1 MAAVLVLIGLG
12 FLWLVIKGIEGISD
26 ASANLAA
33 RNQNKET
40 FKNQRGEKYSNR
52 VIDSAKSL
60 FSRNLDI
67 IEKFAKKVEAHPSES
82 HSYGR
87 RYRSYSSPGNYH
99 IENLTRDC
107 INEIALA
114 EDNFGVSPGS
124 AYLSNWKP
132 TASKDWATLATEVE
146 AHLRAAQEELRTAE
160 KKADELEQ
168 KRQRERQAKETKEK
182 ELAREI
188 SRIDSALKARIA
200 KRNNPLSARDVRKR
214 GSSGVIRIED
224 LEEILTP
231 NIFKWTYEVNEGSKA
246 EEEVVKFPT
255 LDKNI
260 DNKAYVDLKNRIDA
274 FNATLDADAK
284 LKKENK
290 EYFSKI
296 LESKKKGEVIQLIDY
311 VLDDMELPSSIP
323 KTWSVDFEPEE
334 GIAIVEISL
343 PDVVHNQIY
352 KNVQLKTGTTRKLLN
367 QKEIKESVPKIH
379 PAIILR
385 TAYEI
390 FRNDDAG
397 VIKLL
402 VVNGWVE
409 FDDPSTGNKAR
420 TYTASLAVTKK
431 QIVDLNLE
439 KIDPI
444 FAFSNLKGKSA
455 GKLIDI
461 IPVTPVMSLDR
472 KDKRF
477 IETKEVLGKL
487 GAETNLASMEWQ
499 DFENLIA
506 ELFQREFSE
515 EGTEIKLTQS
525 SRDKGVDAV
534 VFNPDPIRGGKYVI
548 QAKRY
553 TNTVDVS
560 AVRDL
565 VAVVA
570 HEGASRGI
578 LVTTSTFGADAY
590 AFVQNKPITLL
601 DGAKLL
607 GLLEKHGY
615 KFSINLAEARKLINL
630 APKKQ
635 RVS

>member
-1 MAAVLVLIGLG
+1 MGYAVLVGIAIIWLIMKG
-12 FLWLVIKGIEGISD
+12 FEG
-26 ASANLAA
+26 ASNVASNLSAGVKEKEDFKKR
-33 RNQNKET
+33 RN
-40 FKNQRGEKYSNR
+40 EKYLGH
-52 VIDSAKSL
+52 VVDTT
-60 FSRNLDI
+60 RNLFERNFDI
-67 IEKFAKKVEAHPSES
+67 IKQFEKKVEAHPSES
-82 HSYGR
+82 YSYGR
-87 RYRSYSSPGNYH
+87 RYRHHTSPGSYH
-99 IENLTRDC
+99 IDNLTRDC

-114 EDNFGVSPGS
+114 EDSYGTSPGS
-124 AYLSNWKP
+124 AYLSGWKP
-132 TASKDWATLATEVE
+132 TAPKEWAELATQIEG
-146 AHLRAAQEELRTAE
+146 HFRGIQKELLKAE
-160 KKADELEQ
+160 MVADELEQ
-168 KRQRERQAKETKEK
+168 KRHRERIEKQTREK
-182 ELAREI
+182 ELVKEI
-188 SRIDSALKARIA
+188 ARIDAALRARIA
-200 KRNNPLSARDVRKR
+200 KRDNPLSARDVRKR
-214 GSSGVIRIED
+214 GSRGDIRIED
-224 LEEILTP
+224 LEKVLTP
-231 NIFKWTYEVNEGSKA
+231 NIIKWTRRIDADNKPK
-246 EEEVVKFPT
+246 EVVKFPT
-255 LDKNI
+255 LEKNI
-260 DNKAYVDLKNRIDA
+260 NNKSYVDLKNRIDS
-274 FNATLDADAK
+274 FNATLEADEK
-284 LKKENK
+284 LKEENK

-296 LESKKKGEVIQLIDY
+296 LESKKKDEVIQFIDY
-311 VLDDMELPSSIP
+311 VLDDMGLPSSMP

-334 GIAIVEISL
+334 GIAIIEISL
-343 PDVVHNQIY
+343 PDVVHSNIY
-352 KNVQLKTGTTRKLLN
+352 KNVQLKAGTTLKLLN
-367 QKEIKESVPKIH
+367 QKEVKESVPKIH

-390 FRNDDAG
+390 FRNDDSEA
-397 VIKLL
+397 IKLL

-420 TYTASLAVTKK
+420 TYTASLAVTRN
-431 QIVDLNLE
+431 QIVDLNLQ
-439 KIDPI
+439 KIDPL

-477 IETKEVLGKL
+477 IETKDVLNKL
-487 GAETNLASMEWQ
+487 GTETNLASMEWQ

-615 KFSINLAEARKLINL
+615 KFSINLAEARKLSNL
-630 APKKQ
+630 APKKV